1 VKPLLIK
8 VGQMLTMDAE
18 RRILRGGALLI
29 TGSQIERVFTRQEL
43 EAADLPAM
51 ETIEAGTL
59 TAIPGFVQP
68 HIHLCQ
74 TLFRGL
80 AENLDL
86 LEWLRTFIFPLE
98 AAHTEAS
105 IEASAR
111 VGLAELIR
119 SGTTTIMDMGSIHH
133 QDALASTVAASG
145 MRAVVGKSMIDLNDM
160 YPPFRERTKD
170 ALRSTRDLLKRWHKA
185 GDGRMRYAVAP
196 RFVLSCSDEL
206 LLGAHA
212 IASEQPGVLFHTHAS
227 ESERE
232 LEAVMARCGMR
243 NIEYFAH
250 RGILDSRSRLA
261 HCVWISQSE
270 RELLSERGAH
280 VLHCPSA
287 NLKLGSGIADV
298 PALLERGIGVSLG
311 ADGAPCNNTL
321 DIYHE
326 MRLAAQVQKHRHGAE
341 SMDAR
346 TVFEL
351 ATLGGAAAVGL
362 SDVIGSLEP
371 GKQADLVL
379 LDLEKLWNP
388 LHGHDPYAAIVH
400 SGSPEN
406 VHSVM
411 VAGRWL
417 YRGGLPLGADWEE
430 MLHTARKELDRLV
443 KRARLS

>member
-1 VKPLLIK
+1 
-8 VGQMLTMDAE
+8 MDPE
-18 RRILRGGALLI
+18 RRILRGGALLVS
-29 TGSQIERVFTRQEL
+29 GSMIEQVFTRQEL
-43 EAADLPAM
+43 ETANLPER

-59 TAIPGFVQP
+59 TAIPGFVQS

-86 LEWLRTFIFPLE
+86 LEWLRRYIFPLE
-98 AAHTEAS
+98 AAHTAAS

-133 QDALASTVAASG
+133 QDALASTVEDSG
-145 MRAVVGKSMIDLNDM
+145 IRAVLGKSMIDRNDL
-160 YPPFRERTKD
+160 YPPFCEHTDD
-170 ALRSTRDLLKRWHKA
+170 ALRSTQDLARRWHKA
-185 GDGRMRYAVAP
+185 ADGRIRYAVAP

-232 LEAVMARCGMR
+232 LEAVIARCGMR

-250 RGILDSRSRLA
+250 RGILDHRSRLA
-261 HCVWISQSE
+261 HCVWISHFE
-270 RELLSERGAH
+270 RELLAECGAR

-287 NLKLGSGIADV
+287 NLKLGSGIADI
-298 PALLERGIGVSLG
+298 PAFLERGIGVSLG

-321 DIYHE
+321 DIFHE
-326 MRLAAQVQKHRHGAE
+326 MRLGAQLQKLRHGAE

-362 SDVIGSLEP
+362 SDEIGSLES

-379 LDLEKLWNP
+379 VDLERLWNP
-388 LHGHDPYAAIVH
+388 LHQRDPYAAIVH
-400 SGSPEN
+400 SASPEN

-417 YRGGLPLGADWEE
+417 YRDGSPLGADGEE
-430 MLHTARKELDRLV
+430 LLETARNELEQLI